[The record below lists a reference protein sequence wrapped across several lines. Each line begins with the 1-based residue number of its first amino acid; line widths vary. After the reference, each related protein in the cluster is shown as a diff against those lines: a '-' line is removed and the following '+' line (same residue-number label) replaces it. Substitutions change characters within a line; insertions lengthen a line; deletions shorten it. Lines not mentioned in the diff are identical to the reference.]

1 MRGFPHE
8 RSDPVLQDLPLL
20 HEPAIISETPPCR
33 RLGVVT
39 GAPTRILFSLRRP
52 RGSFETHRVQ
62 ERIQVVTDALIKAVN
77 LTPFL
82 FGQDAVA
89 AKWRQQARREG
100 RIDLLE
106 ELKEHYA
113 DRVALADQL
122 IATGA
127 RNFFDQAFAAQLGEV
142 VAERCQ
148 RVLRFGLAKSI
159 QGRAIEIR

>member
-1 MRGFPHE
+1 MARKLESCPIPATIPASE
-8 RSDPVLQDLPLL
+8 PLV
-20 HEPAIISETPPCR
+20 AVI
-33 RLGVVT
+33 
-39 GAPTRILFSLRRP
+39 GAPTRILFSLRRS

-62 ERIQVVTDALIKAVN
+62 ERIQVVTDALIKAVK

-122 IATGA
+122 IARSEEHTSEL
-127 RNFFDQAFAAQLGEV
+127 Q
-142 VAERCQ
+142 
-148 RVLRFGLAKSI
+148 
-159 QGRAIEIR
+159 